1 MRRAKQ
7 QSRLCWTV
15 LVALLLTMFASG
27 NVPAL
32 ERRDVG
38 LYVPFEKTLQPQL
51 ARGEVEITF
60 SKGGQQDVEFTMGRR
75 GQGLLLKTGVSLNYL
90 GSQLFENEE
99 GTLAFWVRPVGWK
112 GEDGRYHWFAN
123 LFTSA
128 SGHLFYKYGAG
139 AQVIIYVTGVGRR
152 PNTLGQNHTW
162 DAFREEH
169 WTHLALTFKP
179 GEQVFYID
187 GKPMQKRVDSGLI
200 EPRLEGKVATVN
212 LHEGHP
218 ANAIDE
224 LMTFRRA
231 LTELEVRALYGT
243 VSVRPVLT
251 APPIPSPTV
260 ESREEDDPWASA
272 TTFTGWVDRAL
283 GIATAHNTRV
293 SVGHDHQRLFV
304 RFRRLISEVFRQQRD
319 LFVGSPLKI
328 VAEARDDSLE
338 ADDHVTVLL
347 RSPGGDTYSLAVNG
361 RNVRHDARN
370 GDATW
375 DGSWEVRQELDDQQW
390 VVDYAIP
397 LHAFD
402 RAADGPPTR
411 AGIENGW
418 GINFLDASRQIE
430 PADVA
435 WFRDAAVPSWGR
447 LELGNANERL
457 ELLGLGAWA
466 GGEIAIRGHVGT
478 SQAATLE
485 TGYAVSV
492 GLARRPLRTSSS
504 PDSAQATDALPSV
517 YRGAL
522 AHQPGAP
529 APLQTDWSSPDPL
542 FGELVLRIGREEKPL
557 YRWHAPFVY
566 APQQRVAAHY
576 LPSYRRLRAVID
588 AGSGGTLAR
597 LDHIVVTIA
606 QSEEQPDGRGNKAGK
621 TLGNGKLILRKTI
634 TKPQQVLSVVEFDCQ
649 ELAVG
654 NYDVLAEF
662 VSVEGASLA
671 RAAFEIQPDPPWLGN
686 DLGKTPLVPG
696 PWTPVR
702 CDGSV
707 VHILGRQYDF
717 GKLGLPAQVT
727 IDGHAQLAAAARMMV
742 GIAGTPPQ
750 EVQGAVALQILDD
763 SRVSFSAN
771 ATVRGVGI
779 RTTGFVT
786 FDGLV
791 ETTIQVTSK
800 DAVTLDSL
808 AIEFPFKSQAAE
820 LWCPQEYV
828 ARQVGRVPAEKW
840 VSQPSSQL
848 RIGGAERGIQFSQ
861 NAVQRQLLPDGDTY
875 RLRYEFVEKPLLL
888 GPQPVAPFRLTWQ
901 GLPVKPR
908 SPLYR
913 RIHIDDA
920 LWTTDVDTQPFHITP
935 VYTEGWNRHWNY
947 HNFWNREVFEAD
959 FIEKVKKKV
968 HDDWKRDRK
977 TFSMYMNIATFDAN
991 TPEYR
996 RYRFEWVGD
1005 QAEYFAP
1012 DPSRRDEVK
1021 QVMINSE
1028 EPSFLDFYMWHINK
1042 TIRYL
1047 TDEGQIPIHCYLDNT
1062 VANREY
1068 MLRLWR
1074 VVKGNNPHNQII
1086 VHMSGDNAMHA
1097 YGFAD
1102 WLVEGE
1108 ENTASYLN
1116 RRAADPSLPKNYT
1129 RILSLDMVRA
1139 RYSPF
1144 AFGDKFLLYQFWVWK
1159 NDSPAREHLWGLLA
1173 VHDGTTWA
1181 ANGPGRFKKELTEF
1195 GWDDRIRFVP
1205 YWRSGT
1211 GIKVTSDVR
1220 PVVASG
1226 WRRGPQE
1233 LLLLVVNDSSRQASV
1248 ELTVDGKRFG
1258 FASEQLAARFHP
1270 QGGLHAERPGAVTMR
1285 SFHSGKPLQ
1294 FNLPAHS
1301 WQLVR
1306 VLTPQAAK

>member
-1 MRRAKQ
+1 MRQANQ
-7 QSRLCWTV
+7 QVRHWWAAFVVV
-15 LVALLLTMFASG
+15 LVTLSAAG
-27 NVPAL
+27 DVRAL

-38 LYVPFEKTLQPQL
+38 LYVPFEQTLQPQL
-51 ARGEVEITF
+51 VRGEVEITF
-60 SKGGQQDVEFTMGRR
+60 NKGGQQDVEFTTGRR
-75 GQGLLLKTGVSLNYL
+75 GQGLLLKTGFSMNYV
-90 GSQLFENEE
+90 GSQLFENAE
-99 GTLAFWVRPVGWK
+99 GTLAFWIRPVGWK
-112 GEDGRYHWFAN
+112 GEDGKYHWFAN
-123 LFTSA
+123 LFTST
-128 SGHLFYKYGAG
+128 SSHLFYKYGAG
-139 AQVIIYVTGVGRR
+139 AQVIIYVTGLGHA
-152 PNTLGQNHTW
+152 PNTIGQNHTW
-162 DAFREEH
+162 DAFREDH

-187 GKPMQKRVDSGLI
+187 GKPMQKRVATGLI

-224 LMTFRRA
+224 LITFRRA
-231 LTELEVRALYGT
+231 LTGLEVRALYGT
-243 VSVRPVLT
+243 MSERPVLT
-251 APPIPSPTV
+251 APPIL
-260 ESREEDDPWASA
+260 EGREGNDPWVSG
-272 TTFTGWVDRAL
+272 TTFTGWIDEVL
-283 GIATAHNTRV
+283 GVATAHKTRV
-293 SVGHDHQRLFV
+293 SVGHNRQRLFV
-304 RFRRLISEVFRQQRD
+304 RFRRPIPEIFRRQRD

-328 VAEARDDSLE
+328 VAEKHDDSLA

-347 RSPGGDTYSLAVNG
+347 RSPRGNMYSLAVNG
-361 RNVRHDARN
+361 RGVRHDSRN

-375 DGSWEVRQELDDQQW
+375 DGNWEVRQELDDQQW
-390 VVDYAIP
+390 VVEYTIP
-397 LHAFD
+397 LDAMDPAPDAQPD
-402 RAADGPPTR
+402 REGVKS
-411 AGIENGW
+411 GW
-418 GINFLDASRQIE
+418 GINFLDASRQID

-435 WFRDAAVPSWGR
+435 WYRDAHMPSWGR

-457 ELLGLGAWA
+457 ELLGLGDLAA
-466 GGEIAIRGHVGT
+466 GEVAVRGRAVT
-478 SQAATLE
+478 SLAATLE
-485 TGYAVSV
+485 SGYAVSA
-492 GLARRPLRTSSS
+492 GPARRPLRTSSS
-504 PDSAQATDALPSV
+504 SDSGQSADVLSSV
-517 YRGAL
+517 HRGELVAES
-522 AHQPGAP
+522 GGRAP
-529 APLQTDWSSPDPL
+529 IEADWTSPDPL
-542 FGELVLRIGREEKPL
+542 FGELVLRIGTEEEPL
-557 YRWHAPFVY
+557 YRWQAPFVY
-566 APQQRVAAHY
+566 SPQQRVAAHY

-588 AGSGGTLAR
+588 AGSGGALAR
-597 LDHIVVTIA
+597 LDHIVVTVA
-606 QSEEQPDGRGNKAGK
+606 QADKKSDLKEGEAAESQGDGN
-621 TLGNGKLILRKTI
+621 LVLRKVL

-649 ELAVG
+649 KLAVG
-654 NYDVLAEF
+654 NYDVTAEF
-662 VSVEGASLA
+662 VSGEGARSA
-671 RAAFEIQPDPPWLGN
+671 QAAFEILPDPPWLGN
-686 DLGKTPLVPG
+686 DLGKTPRVPR

-707 VHILGRQYDF
+707 VHVLGRQYEF
-717 GKLGLPAQVT
+717 GKMGLPAQVT
-727 IDGHAQLAAAARMMV
+727 IDGHAQLAAATRMMV
-742 GIAGTPPQ
+742 GLAGAAPQ
-750 EVQGAVALQILDD
+750 EVQGEVKLQFLDD
-763 SRVSFSAN
+763 SRVSFAAS
-771 ATVRGVGI
+771 ATVRGVVI
-779 RTTGFVT
+779 WTTGFVT

-791 ETTIQVTSK
+791 ETTVQVTSEE
-800 DAVTLDSL
+800 AISLDSL
-808 AIEFPFKSQAAE
+808 AIEFPFKRQAAE

-828 ARQVGRVPAEKW
+828 ASQVGRAPAEKH

-848 RIGGAERGIQFSQ
+848 RIGDAERGIQFSQ
-861 NAVQRQLLPDGDTY
+861 NAVQRHLVPDGDIY
-875 RLRYEFVEKPLLL
+875 RLRYEFIEKPLQL
-888 GPQPVAPFRLTWQ
+888 GQKSVTPFRLTWQ

-920 LWTTDVDTQPFHITP
+920 VWTTDVEKQPFHITP
-935 VYTEGWNRHWNY
+935 VYTEGWSRHWNY
-947 HNFWNREVFEAD
+947 HNFWNREVFEAE
-959 FIEKVKKKV
+959 FVEKIKKKI
-968 HDDWKRDRK
+968 HDDWNRDRK

-1012 DPSRRDEVK
+1012 DASRRDEVK

-1028 EPSFLDFYMWHINK
+1028 ESSFLDFYMWHINK

-1074 VVKGNNPHNQII
+1074 VVKGINPHNQII

-1181 ANGPGRFKKELTEF
+1181 ASGPGRFKKELTEF
-1195 GWDDRIRFVP
+1195 GWDERIHFVP

-1211 GIKVTSDVR
+1211 GIKVTSDVQ

-1226 WRRGPQE
+1226 WTRGPQE
-1233 LLLLVVNDSSRQASV
+1233 LLLLVVNDSDRQARV
-1248 ELTVDGKRFG
+1248 ALTVDGTRFG
-1258 FASEQLAARFHP
+1258 YASEELAARFPP
-1270 QGGLHAERPGAVTMR
+1270 QGGLHAERPGTSMTR
-1285 SFHSGKPLQ
+1285 SFRTGEPFQ
-1294 FNLPAHS
+1294 FDLPRHS

-1306 VLTPQAAK
+1306 VSEPNPAK

>member
-1 MRRAKQ
+1 FR
-7 QSRLCWTV
+7 
-15 LVALLLTMFASG
+15 F
-27 NVPAL
+27 N
-32 ERRDVG
+32 
-38 LYVPFEKTLQPQL
+38 
-51 ARGEVEITF
+51 
-60 SKGGQQDVEFTMGRR
+60 KGSQQDVEFTAGRR
-75 GQGLLLKTGVSLNYL
+75 GRGLLLKEGVSLDYV
-90 GSQLFENEE
+90 GQELFENSE
-99 GTLAFWVRPVGWK
+99 GTLAFWVRPVGWQ
-112 GEDGRYHWFAN
+112 GEDGKYHWFAN
-123 LFTSA
+123 LYSPTS
-128 SGHLFYKYGAG
+128 SHLFYKYGAG
-139 AQVIIYVTGVGRR
+139 GQVIVYVTGSGRT
-152 PNTLGQNHTW
+152 PNTIGQNHTW
-162 DAFREEH
+162 DAFREGR

-187 GKPMQKRVDSGLI
+187 GKPMQKRVDSRLI

-243 VSVRPVLT
+243 MSERPVLT
-251 APPIPSPTV
+251 APPIQSPTV
-260 ESREEDDPWASA
+260 DSREEDDPWASA
-272 TTFTGWVDRAL
+272 TTFTGWVDRVL
-283 GIATAHNTRV
+283 GIAAAHNTRV
-293 SVGHDHQRLFV
+293 SVGHNRQRLFV
-304 RFRRLISEVFRQQRD
+304 RFRRPIPEVFRQQRD

-347 RSPGGDTYSLAVNG
+347 RSPRGDTYSLAVNG

-375 DGSWEVRQELDDQQW
+375 NGNWEVRQELDDQQW

-397 LHAFD
+397 LHALD
-402 RAADGPPTR
+402 PTADAPPAR
-411 AGIENGW
+411 EGIESRW

-430 PADVA
+430 PADMA
-435 WFRDAAVPSWGR
+435 WYRDAAMPSWGR

-457 ELLGLGAWA
+457 ELSGLGDLG
-466 GGEIAIRGHVGT
+466 GGEIAVRGHVGT
-478 SQAATLE
+478 TLAATLAS
-485 TGYAVSV
+485 GYAVSA
-492 GLARRPLRTSSS
+492 GSARRPLRTSSS
-504 PDSAQATDALPSV
+504 LESAQSTDELSSV
-517 YRGAL
+517 YRGEL
-522 AHQPGAP
+522 LQEPGGP
-529 APLQTDWSSPDPL
+529 ASMRADWSSPDPL
-542 FGELVLRIGREEKPL
+542 FGELVLRIGREERPL
-557 YRWHAPFVY
+557 YRWQAPFVY
-566 APQQRVAAHY
+566 SPQQRVAAHY
-576 LPSYRRLRAVID
+576 LPSYRRLRVVID
-588 AGSGGTLAR
+588 AGSAGTLTR
-597 LDHIVVTIA
+597 LDHIVVTIT
-606 QSEEQPDGRGNKAGK
+606 QSHEKGARREDETGAERGE
-621 TLGNGKLILRKTI
+621 GNPALRKALK
-634 TKPQQVLSVVEFDCQ
+634 KPQRVLSVVEFDCQ
-649 ELAVG
+649 ELALG
-654 NYDVLAEF
+654 NYDVTAEF
-662 VSVEGASLA
+662 VSAESACSA
-671 RAAFEIQPDPPWLGN
+671 QAAFEILPDPPWLGN
-686 DLGKTPLVPG
+686 DLGKSPLVPR

-707 VHILGRQYDF
+707 VRVLGRQYDF
-717 GKLGLPAQVT
+717 GKMGLPTQVT
-727 IDGHAQLAAAARMMV
+727 IAEHAQLNEAARMLI
-742 GIAGTPPQ
+742 GLAGAPPQ

-763 SRVSFSAN
+763 SRVSFAAN
-771 ATVRGVGI
+771 ATVRGVVI

-791 ETTIQVTSK
+791 ETTIQLTSK
-800 DAVTLDSL
+800 DSVTLDSL
-808 AIEFPFKSQAAE
+808 TIEFPFKRQAAE

-828 ARQVGRVPAEKW
+828 ARQAGRAPAEKH

-848 RIGGAERGIQFSQ
+848 RIGDAERGIQFSQ

-875 RLRYEFVEKPLLL
+875 RLRYEFVEKPLQL
-888 GPQPVAPFRLTWQ
+888 GPKPIAPFRLTWQ

-920 LWTTDVDTQPFHITP
+920 LWTTEVEKQPFHITP

-947 HNFWNREVFEAD
+947 HNFWNREVFEEG
-959 FIEKVKKKV
+959 FVEKIKKKI
-968 HDDWKRDRK
+968 HDDWRRDRK

-1074 VVKGNNPHNQII
+1074 LVKGINSQNQII

-1129 RILSLDMVRA
+1129 RILNLDMVRA

-1144 AFGDKFLLYQFWVWK
+1144 AFGDKFLLYQFWVWR

-1181 ANGPGRFKKELTEF
+1181 ASGPGRFKKDLAEF

-1211 GIKVTSDVR
+1211 GIKVASDVQ

-1226 WRRGPQE
+1226 WTRGPQK
-1233 LLLLVVNDSSRQASV
+1233 LLLLVVNDSARQARV
-1248 ELTVDGKRFG
+1248 ALTVDGKRFG
-1258 FASEQLAARFHP
+1258 YASEQLVARFHP
-1270 QGGLHAERPGAVTMR
+1270 QGGLRADRPGTSRAR

-1294 FNLPAHS
+1294 FNLPEHS

-1306 VLTPQAAK
+1306 VSEPNSTK